1 MKDLLLALGK
11 KPSDEKPTMD
21 LEIDSKDMG
30 DESEP
35 GMDDAGYEAAASE
48 VMDAFKSGDSKM
60 LSDAL
65 KSFVDMCK

>member
-21 LEIDSKDMG
+21 MSMD